1 MFNTFLTSI
10 GAASIFLLASCSTQQ
25 LARQNE
31 QNDDVYYSKA
41 KAVEAEEQAI
51 KETAKSADY
60 VTDQELYGD
69 RNSSYNNSSDYEEG
83 FYDGSYSARL
93 YRFNNYTPWRSYYD
107 SYYDYRFD
115 PFYGNNYYSNNY
127 YNSYY
132 NGSSFGIY
140 FGVGRPYG
148 YNYYNPWNFY
158 GSQYYGNN
166 WGPYSYY
173 NVYNP
178 YYGGNSYYGGSYGG
192 IYNQPVYKSPNYRP
206 RPVRGSENNSNI
218 GRGDRI
224 SDTGPGAVKIDGQGR
239 ILDTRSR
246 AERYGD
252 DPSNNN
258 GVSSTDRSSKPVAR
272 PARTSENQSRPERIT
287 PSGNSGNNDS
297 GRSQPAQENRPSRT
311 ERSAPERSPQDNRP
325 ARTER
330 SAPERSSQDNRPA
343 RTERSAPERSS
354 PTPSNNNGNS
364 SGSNDNKPRPSRSG
378 GN

>member
-1 MFNTFLTSI
+1 MFNRFLTSI

-25 LARQNE
+25 LARQDE

-41 KAVEAEEQAI
+41 KAVEAEEQV
-51 KETAKSADY
+51 KREKAKSADY

-69 RNSSYNNSSDYEEG
+69 RNSSYDNSSDYEEG

-115 PFYGNNYYSNNY
+115 PYYGNNYYSNNF
-127 YNSYY
+127 Y
-132 NGSSFGIY
+132 NGASFGIY
-140 FGVGRPYG
+140 IGVGRPYG
-148 YNYYNPWNFY
+148 YNYYNPWNYY
-158 GSQYYGNN
+158 GSQYYGSY

-178 YYGGNSYYGGSYGG
+178 YYGGNSYYGGNHGG
-192 IYNQPVYKSPNYRP
+192 IYNQPGYKSPNYRP

-224 SDTGPGAVKIDGQGR
+224 NDTGPGAVKIDGQGR
-239 ILDTRSR
+239 VLDTRSR

-252 DPSNNN
+252 NPSNNN
-258 GVSSTDRSSKPVAR
+258 GVSTTDRSSKPVAR
-272 PARTSENQSRPERIT
+272 PARTSENQPSPERAT
-287 PSGNSGNNDS
+287 PNRNSGNNDS
-297 GRSQPAQENRPSRT
+297 GRSQNTQEKRPART
-311 ERSAPERSPQDNRP
+311 ERAAPERSSQENRP

-330 SAPERSSQDNRPA
+330 SAP
-343 RTERSAPERSS
+343 APERSS
-354 PTPSNNNGNS
+354 TAPSNNNGNS
-364 SGSNDNKPRPSRSG
+364 SGGGDSSPRPKRGG